1 MNSQFSQPP
10 PYIGRFAPSPT
21 GPLHF
26 GSLVTALASFL
37 DARANKGK
45 WLVRIED
52 IDPPREQP
60 GADKLILE
68 TLETHGLEW
77 DSSVL
82 YQSSRLAAYEDIIDF
97 LFDQGQVYCC
107 DCSRQQLKNHPIY
120 PGTCRHR
127 RLKRRDNFAVRIMV
141 PPQRIQ
147 FDDEIQGV
155 QAQQME
161 QEVGD
166 FVVFRRDGL
175 VAYQLAVATDDAF
188 QHISKVVRGQD
199 LLSSTSR
206 QCYLFKTLSINPPE
220 YAHVPIITNIQGQ
233 KLSKQNLA
241 QPLNPRDRLSN
252 LYTALS
258 VLGQR
263 PPKELIE
270 ADLASIL
277 NWGINHWSMA
287 QIPRETQIPQSSI
300 IHSNMIKTPYITK

>member
-1 MNSQFSQPP
+1 
-10 PYIGRFAPSPT
+10 
-21 GPLHF
+21 
-26 GSLVTALASFL
+26 
-37 DARANKGK
+37 
-45 WLVRIED
+45 
-52 IDPPREQP
+52 
-60 GADKLILE
+60 
-68 TLETHGLEW
+68 
-77 DSSVL
+77 
-82 YQSSRLAAYEDIIDF
+82 
-97 LFDQGQVYCC
+97 
-107 DCSRQQLKNHPIY
+107 
-120 PGTCRHR
+120 
-127 RLKRRDNFAVRIMV
+127 MV

-241 QPLNPRDRLSN
+241 QPLNPRDRLSS

-270 ADLASIL
+270 ADLASLL

-300 IHSNMIKTPYITK
+300 IHSNMIKTPHITK

>member
-233 KLSKQNLA
+233 
-241 QPLNPRDRLSN
+241 
-252 LYTALS
+252 
-258 VLGQR
+258 
-263 PPKELIE
+263 
-270 ADLASIL
+270 
-277 NWGINHWSMA
+277 
-287 QIPRETQIPQSSI
+287 
-300 IHSNMIKTPYITK
+300 